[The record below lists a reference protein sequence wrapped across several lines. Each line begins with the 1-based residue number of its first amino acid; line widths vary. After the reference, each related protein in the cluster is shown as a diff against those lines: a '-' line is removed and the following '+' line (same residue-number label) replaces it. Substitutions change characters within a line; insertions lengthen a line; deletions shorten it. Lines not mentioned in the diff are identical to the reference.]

1 MTVTGAPTVSIC
13 MPVHNGENFI
23 ADAID
28 SIVAQTFP
36 DFELIV
42 TDNAST
48 DRTEPIVR
56 DFARRDG
63 RIRYVRNEENIG
75 AAANYNLG
83 YELSRGRYVKWAA
96 HDDTLSPNFLE
107 RTVAILDAD
116 PSVSIAFGRTQC
128 IDADGREIP
137 MQGWAMR
144 ETLFDEPQQRFF
156 RTLKGSGSCFPIF
169 GLFRTEQLARS
180 SLHRKNYYGSDC
192 ALIAEMMILGKLRL
206 DEDAVFYNRIHERQS
221 MALRDRYARAR
232 WQGTT
237 SSRFSSLERINFLVH
252 LCEIA
257 RRHPDVVAP
266 WRIYLKIFSFAMH
279 PFELGRYGIEAL
291 QFISPTLGA
300 KLRALAKGLRGN
312 IPKYR
317 QSRDLP
323 SRHG

>member
-1 MTVTGAPTVSIC
+1 MRRARRIGRDRRPLASTAGHDGNGAERREGQMTVTGAPTVSIC

-107 RTVAILDAD
+107 RTV
-116 PSVSIAFGRTQC
+116 P
-128 IDADGREIP
+128 
-137 MQGWAMR
+137 
-144 ETLFDEPQQRFF
+144 
-156 RTLKGSGSCFPIF
+156 
-169 GLFRTEQLARS
+169 
-180 SLHRKNYYGSDC
+180 
-192 ALIAEMMILGKLRL
+192 
-206 DEDAVFYNRIHERQS
+206 
-221 MALRDRYARAR
+221 
-232 WQGTT
+232 
-237 SSRFSSLERINFLVH
+237 
-252 LCEIA
+252 
-257 RRHPDVVAP
+257 
-266 WRIYLKIFSFAMH
+266 
-279 PFELGRYGIEAL
+279 
-291 QFISPTLGA
+291 
-300 KLRALAKGLRGN
+300 
-312 IPKYR
+312 
-317 QSRDLP
+317 
-323 SRHG
+323 